1 MGKITKILIFVAGAI
16 TVLMS
21 FFTTSGKAK
30 DYLPVLVDG
39 REWVYRD
46 SAHYRQG
53 TQAVHFWV
61 QRTFCKDTLINGKL
75 WKEVSDYFSDT
86 IPETRVINET
96 GIYFHEDNGIV
107 YGVFADM
114 DSIDFS
120 TCSEYF
126 NMDLKVGEIFKFSKV
141 VKVDSIKVRDV
152 VRKRI
157 TLEGGIETEPYS
169 YMVEGIGISNTAY
182 GSYLPG
188 MVVRYVLWV
197 KDAEGNIIFTQ
208 DDFRAPSY
216 SENSGMDAIG
226 SEGQVDDRIYDL
238 YGRPVANPL
247 SGTVYIRRGHK
258 FVQPR

>member
-1 MGKITKILIFVAGAI
+1 MIFVAGAI
-16 TVLMS
+16 TMLMS
-21 FFTTSGKAK
+21 LFTTPGKAK

-46 SAHYRQG
+46 SAHYRPHP
-53 TQAVHFWV
+53 QAVNYWV
-61 QRTFCKDTLINGKL
+61 QRTFCKDTLINGEL

-86 IPETRVINET
+86 IPETRVIDET

-107 YGVFADM
+107 YGVFANST
-114 DSIDFS
+114 SIDFS
-120 TCSEYF
+120 MYSEYS
-126 NMDLKVGEIFKFSKV
+126 NMDLKVGDIFKFAKV

-169 YMVEGIGISNTAY
+169 YMVEGMGISNTAY

-188 MVVRYVLWV
+188 KVVRYLLWV

-208 DDFRAPSY
+208 DDFRVPSY
-216 SENSGMDAIG
+216 SENSGVEDIG
-226 SEGQVDDRIYDL
+226 SGSEADNRIYDL
-238 YGRPVANPL
+238 YGRSVVNPL
-247 SGTVYIRRGHK
+247 PGTVYIRRGHK